1 MNKTTK
7 GSLAAGA
14 AAVLLLGGAG
24 SLAFW
29 TDDASINGGTITSG
43 DLTLDAGVCEDWTY
57 VSDGTTAA
65 DSAGQPVELFVP
77 GDVITNTCTF
87 VVGATGDNLEA
98 AIAAT
103 DAEFTAGGTSLTLE
117 PETTYAIDGD
127 DARDFVDGD
136 LITSLDDGATI
147 TATIEVEIPFGT
159 ADGSGV
165 TPRVN
170 ENDTQNITTGLED
183 ITIALTQVDPN
194 A

>member
-65 DSAGQPVELFVP
+65 DRAGQLVELFVP